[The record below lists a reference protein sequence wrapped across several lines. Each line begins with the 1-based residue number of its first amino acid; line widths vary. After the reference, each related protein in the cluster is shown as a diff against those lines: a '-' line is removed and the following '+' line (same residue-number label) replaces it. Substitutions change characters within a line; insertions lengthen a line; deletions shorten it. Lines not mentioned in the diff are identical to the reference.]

1 MTHGTRIPLLACA
14 ACLAAV
20 LLAPLAGR
28 AELKVVATT
37 SEYGALAKTIGG
49 ARVTVTTIAK
59 PTEDPHFVD
68 ARPSQI
74 VAMHRADV
82 LIEGGAELEI
92 GWLAPL
98 LDGARN
104 PRILAGAP
112 GRVVA
117 SQGIQLLD
125 IPQSADRSQGDAHI
139 AGNPHFMLDPENAR
153 IVAAHLAR
161 TFTALDAA
169 GAQSYR
175 GQPRDLRPPP
185 STRRSASGRTLLA
198 PFKGRPIVTY
208 HPTWRYFSRR
218 FGLDANTFLEPKP
231 GIPPSPPH
239 LAQVIAKM
247 QAQNIRVLLL
257 EPYQPRKTAEVGRGA
272 QRRPGGRGLP
282 VPRRHPGDRDLHR
295 SDRHQREAHRAGPGE
310 AALRTRPWNF

>member
-14 ACLAAV
+14 ACLAAA
-20 LLAPLAGR
+20 LLGPLPSR
-28 AELKVVATT
+28 AQLKIVATT
-37 SEYGALAKTIGG
+37 SEYGALAAEIGG
-49 ARVTVTTIAK
+49 ARVSVTTIAK

-68 ARPSQI
+68 ARPSQV

-92 GWLAPL
+92 GWLTPL

-117 SQGIQLLD
+117 SQGVQLLD

-139 AGNPHFMLDPENAR
+139 AGNPHFMLDPQNAR
-153 IVAAHLAR
+153 IVAAHLVR

-169 GAQSYR
+169 GAPVYESNLATWIAAL
-175 GQPRDLRPPP
+175 DAKLREW
-185 STRRSASGRTLLA
+185 TAVLA
-198 PFKGRPIVTY
+198 PFKGRQIVTY
-208 HPTWRYFSRR
+208 HPTWRYFCSR
-218 FGLDANTFLEPKP
+218 FGLEANTFLEPKP

-247 QAQNIRVLLL
+247 KAEDIRVLLL
-257 EPYQPRKTAEVGRGA
+257 EPYQPRKTAESVAGHNGA
-272 QRRPGGRGLP
+272 RVVEVCQFPGGI
-282 VPRRHPGDRDLHR
+282 PGTVTYIDLIDTNVKR
-295 SDRHQREAHRAGPGE
+295 IAQAL
-310 AALRTRPWNF
+310 AAQP